1 MGKISK
7 QSSKYK
13 CSKCKDTT
21 WILNTDGE
29 VIARCECYQA
39 DYTRRLWENYGIK
52 PEEVKKLNEYK
63 PFNALTNSLKTKASN
78 YILQFN
84 EIYATRENGFGILG
98 QSGAGKS
105 HVSIAIGAA
114 LLNKNHKVI
123 YMPYLEAMRE
133 LKANSMDDEYYFKLV
148 NRYKMAE
155 VLVIDD
161 LFKDKVK
168 SGKLTGD
175 LTEADMKHIYPILNY
190 RYNNKLPT
198 IFSTECDI
206 NMLLNLDEALAG
218 RIIESCGE
226 NITVFRG
233 SEYNYRLR
241 NIRKAL

>member
-1 MGKISK
+1 
-7 QSSKYK
+7 
-13 CSKCKDTT
+13 
-21 WILNTDGE
+21 
-29 VIARCECYQA
+29 
-39 DYTRRLWENYGIK
+39 
-52 PEEVKKLNEYK
+52 
-63 PFNALTNSLKTKASN
+63 
-78 YILQFN
+78 
-84 EIYATRENGFGILG
+84 
-98 QSGAGKS
+98 
-105 HVSIAIGAA
+105 
-114 LLNKNHKVI
+114 
-123 YMPYLEAMRE
+123 MRE

-226 NITVFRG
+226 NITVFQG